1 MSHCI
6 GVLSKGEGGGA
17 YLTFVN
23 ISNINIGD
31 NIENNISDN
40 IEDTIVLVTILR
52 PILVIML
59 VTSVCLVQEKGEVER
74 EGVGS
79 HH

>member
-6 GVLSKGEGGGA
+6 GVLSKGDGGGA

-31 NIENNISDN
+31 NIENNIGDN
-40 IEDTIVLVTILR
+40 VGDIGVL
-52 PILVIML
+52 
-59 VTSVCLVQEKGEVER
+59 SAGEGEEGR

>member
-1 MSHCI
+1 MTHCI

-17 YLTFVN
+17 YV
-23 ISNINIGD
+23 IIDICEDIIGD
-31 NIENNISDN
+31 NIEDN
-40 IEDTIVLVTILR
+40 IGDNVGDIGVLI
-52 PILVIML
+52 
-59 VTSVCLVQEKGEVER
+59 VQEKGEVER